1 MSISSQYFEAIA
13 DYGGVE
19 GDTNYI
25 AVMKGDVVRLIKKD
39 KEWLTVEKDG
49 NIGKVPKGILI
60 QKENKISS
68 FNMNLSKQTSQP
80 VPFAKQSLKT
90 QNKRIEKI
98 LLDIIELLSEKGIQ
112 MHFNDDESEEEE
124 WID

>member
-13 DYGGVE
+13 DYTGVE

-49 NIGKVPKGILI
+49 DIGKVPKGILI
-60 QKENKISS
+60 QK
-68 FNMNLSKQTSQP
+68 
-80 VPFAKQSLKT
+80 
-90 QNKRIEKI
+90 
-98 LLDIIELLSEKGIQ
+98 
-112 MHFNDDESEEEE
+112 
-124 WID
+124 

>member
-13 DYGGVE
+13 DYAVVE

-25 AVMKGDVVRLIKKD
+25 PVMKGDVVRLIKKD

-60 QKENKISS
+60 KHNRIHRKLRNQMIIKITV
-68 FNMNLSKQTSQP
+68 K
-80 VPFAKQSLKT
+80 
-90 QNKRIEKI
+90 
-98 LLDIIELLSEKGIQ
+98 
-112 MHFNDDESEEEE
+112 
-124 WID
+124 

>member
-1 MSISSQYFEAIA
+1 MPHTGLRLLHTGLRLSHTGFTTAAHQFTNVTYWFITAAHWFTTVAHCLSKSSQYFEAIA

-49 NIGKVPKGILI
+49 DIGKNIH
-60 QKENKISS
+60 NK
-68 FNMNLSKQTSQP
+68 FQL
-80 VPFAKQSLKT
+80 
-90 QNKRIEKI
+90 QN
-98 LLDIIELLSEKGIQ
+98 
-112 MHFNDDESEEEE
+112 NP
-124 WID
+124 

>member
-13 DYGGVE
+13 DYGGAE
-19 GDTNYI
+19 GDTNYF

-49 NIGKVPKGILI
+49 HIGKVPKGILI

-68 FNMNLSKQTSQP
+68 INLNLSKQTSQQVP
-80 VPFAKQSLKT
+80 VAKQSLKT
-90 QNKRIEKI
+90 QNKTK
-98 LLDIIELLSEKGIQ
+98 
-112 MHFNDDESEEEE
+112 
-124 WID
+124 